1 MAELSMEVHVRA
13 LQLFPT
19 QWDPFDKVIPVSPFP
34 FRFINYVSYN
44 ESEKRQIIRVLHTY
58 ITFFPLAFRWN
69 SVESYKVNQQDLFP
83 IRHR

>member
-1 MAELSMEVHVRA
+1 MEVHVRA

-44 ESEKRQIIRVLHTY
+44 ESEKRQIIRVLHTC
-58 ITFFPLAFRWN
+58 ILPSFRLPSAEILW
-69 SVESYKVNQQDLFP
+69 KA
-83 IRHR
+83 IK